1 MVSAFIFSSTWPTF
15 DLDIALYINY
25 IKYLCLYILFSFT
38 FYNMYTASLRFW
50 SIVMF
55 QFLIRCSEAIF
66 LMSIIHRTRFDNSI
80 VLSDIFHFSQIKYT
94 TDRRSRDILF
104 LACLSFCHTVLLLA
118 NNFSTVSA
126 TAFIFHMN
134 IPCDETFPLVPLF
147 FTL

>member
-1 MVSAFIFSSTWPTF
+1 MALVGVTSACFSARQMMRITVHTQISWNNFSKVHMVSAFIFSSTWPTF

-25 IKYLCLYILFSFT
+25 IKHLCLYILFSFT

-94 TDRRSRDILF
+94 TDRRSRDIF
-104 LACLSFCHTVLLLA
+104 GLSVILSQC
-118 NNFSTVSA
+118 
-126 TAFIFHMN
+126 
-134 IPCDETFPLVPLF
+134 PPL
-147 FTL
+147 